1 MENILTTVD
10 ELVRRSKEAQ
20 AQIEFTSQEQA
31 DAAARAICKI
41 VYDNAEMLGP
51 MAAEE
56 TRMGDINDKITK
68 CRMKSSLIWQSI
80 KNKKTVGIIAKH
92 EDLNVLEIAKPMGVV
107 AAIIPSTNPVV
118 TPMCNAAFALKTR
131 NSDIVNIG

>member
-1 MENILTTVD
+1 MNGTIQQTNISVKGVRKMENILTTVD

-80 KNKKTVGIIAKH
+80 KK
-92 EDLNVLEIAKPMGVV
+92 
-107 AAIIPSTNPVV
+107 
-118 TPMCNAAFALKTR
+118 
-131 NSDIVNIG
+131 NSRDYRKARRS